1 MVLQLLHKLFCH
13 LVPKNIKLTLIY
25 GDEIINYDRH
35 ILALDFFQALL
46 LAHLLVIIVSVGRV
60 SFSF

>member
-1 MVLQLLHKLFCH
+1 MVLQLLHKLCCH